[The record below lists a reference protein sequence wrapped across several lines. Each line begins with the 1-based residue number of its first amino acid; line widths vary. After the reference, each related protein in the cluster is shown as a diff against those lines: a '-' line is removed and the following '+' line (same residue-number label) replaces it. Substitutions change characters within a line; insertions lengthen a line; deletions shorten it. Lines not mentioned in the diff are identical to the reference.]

1 MSSREPSSPKF
12 RLRLLPVLVAAAV
25 TSQAHAADLWTIT
38 QDALQ
43 NNSTLGASRSTF
55 QSVDAGRDVARG
67 SLLPQIDATA
77 QVAHNNT
84 LESQSSSNAAGG
96 GGQGG
101 TGTGSESSYN
111 STSASLELTQ
121 ALYDATS
128 WAALEIAKR
137 ETGQQAL
144 LLQADRQQLLYDV
157 ASAYFEI
164 LRANDVLEASISQEK
179 AIKRQLDQAQEQFD
193 VGLVATTDV
202 NEAQA
207 SYDLA
212 RSQRISAENDL
223 QVSFEALE
231 RLTGKRYDSI
241 DALSDDIPI
250 ESPEPTGRDNWIQ
263 MAIANNPNV
272 QAAQAA
278 VDVSQ
283 AEVEQAEAGHKPTL
297 SAFANYNYSDSD
309 QDYLDGHNADT
320 QVGLQASLPIYSGGT
335 TSAQVR
341 QQTYSL
347 EATQYDYEAQ
357 RRDTT
362 QQVRSLFTQVMNDVE
377 SVEAQRQ
384 AIVSNR
390 SALEATRSGYEVGTR
405 NIVDV
410 LDAEQSLYQAISD
423 YADARYTYVTDMV
436 ELRQQAGVLDQDV
449 IRDLNQWLRETKTVT
464 LRLPED
470 GGMSQMEDIGE
481 RPTMEES
488 SAP

>member
-12 RLRLLPVLVAAAV
+12 RLRLLPVLIAAAV

-55 QSVDAGRDVARG
+55 QSVEAGRDVARG

-84 LESQSSSNAAGG
+84 LESQSSSSAAQSPGA
-96 GGQGG
+96 GG

-111 STSASLELTQ
+111 STSAGLELTQ

-128 WAALEIAKR
+128 WAELEIAKR

-250 ESPEPTGRDNWIQ
+250 ESPEPAGRDNWIQ

-309 QDYLDGHNADT
+309 QDYLDGHNTDT
-320 QVGLQASLPIYSGGT
+320 QVGLQASLPIYRGGT

-347 EATQYDYEAQ
+347 EATQYDFEAQ

-481 RPTMEES
+481 RPTMEQS

>member
-12 RLRLLPVLVAAAV
+12 RLRLLPVLIAAAV

-43 NNSTLGASRSTF
+43 NNATLGASQSTF

-84 LESQSSSNAAGG
+84 LESQE
-96 GGQGG
+96 GG
-101 TGTGSESSYN
+101 TQSGVGNSEDSYN
-111 STSASLELTQ
+111 STSAGLELTQ

-128 WAALEIAKR
+128 WAELEIAKR

-202 NEAQA
+202 DEAQA

-250 ESPEPTGRDNWIQ
+250 ESPEPAGRDNWIQ
-263 MAIANNPNV
+263 MAIANNPSV

-320 QVGLQASLPIYSGGT
+320 QVGLQASLPIYSGGS

-341 QQTYSL
+341 QQTYTL
-347 EATQYDYEAQ
+347 EATQYDFEAQ

-362 QQVRSLFTQVMNDVE
+362 QQVRSLFTRVMNDVE

-410 LDAEQSLYQAISD
+410 LDAEQALYQAISD

-449 IRDLNQWLRETKTVT
+449 IRDLNQWLRETQTVT

-470 GGMSQMEDIGE
+470 GGMSQMDDIGE
-481 RPTMEES
+481 RPTMEQS
-488 SAP
+488 STP

>member
-12 RLRLLPVLVAAAV
+12 RLRLLPVLIAAVV
-25 TSQAHAADLWTIT
+25 TSQAQAADLWTIT

-43 NNSTLGASRSTF
+43 DNATLDASRSTF
-55 QSVDAGRDVARG
+55 QSVEAGRDVARG

-84 LESQSSSNAAGG
+84 LESQEGSGIQGG
-96 GGQGG
+96 GAQSGV
-101 TGTGSESSYN
+101 GSSADNYN
-111 STSASLELTQ
+111 ATSASLELTQ

-128 WAALEIAKR
+128 WASLQIAKR
-137 ETGQQAL
+137 EIDQQAL

-164 LRANDVLEASISQEK
+164 LRAYEVLQARIAQEK

-193 VGLVATTDV
+193 VGLVAITDV
-202 NEAQA
+202 NEARA

-212 RSQRISAENDL
+212 RAQRISAENDL
-223 QVSFEALE
+223 QVSFEALQ

-241 DALSDDIPI
+241 EMLSEDIPI
-250 ESPEPTGRDNWIQ
+250 EAPEPAKRDRWVRL
-263 MAIANNPNV
+263 AVANNPSV

-278 VDVSQ
+278 VNVAQ
-283 AEVEQAEAGHKPTL
+283 AEVDQAQAGHLPTL
-297 SAFANYNYSDSD
+297 SAFANYDYSDSD
-309 QDYLDGHNADT
+309 QDYLSGHNEGT
-320 QVGLQASLPIYSGGT
+320 TVGLQATLPIYSGGT

-347 EATQYDYEAQ
+347 EATQYDFEAQ

-390 SALEATRSGYEVGTR
+390 SALEATRSGYQVGTR

-410 LDAEQSLYQAISD
+410 LEAEQSLYQAIAD

-436 ELRQQAGVLDQDV
+436 ALRQQAGVLDQGV
-449 IRDLNQWLRETKTVT
+449 IRELNEWLKDTQTVK

-470 GGMSQMEDIGE
+470 GGMSQVEDIGK
-481 RPTMEES
+481 RPTMGP
-488 SAP
+488 SATP

>member
-12 RLRLLPVLVAAAV
+12 RLRLLPVLIAAAV

-43 NNSTLGASRSTF
+43 NNATLGASQSTF

-84 LESQSSSNAAGG
+84 LESQE
-96 GGQGG
+96 GG
-101 TGTGSESSYN
+101 TQSGVGNSEDSYN
-111 STSASLELTQ
+111 STSAGLELTQ

-128 WAALEIAKR
+128 WAELEIAKR

-250 ESPEPTGRDNWIQ
+250 ESPEPAGRDNWIQ
-263 MAIANNPNV
+263 MAIANNPSV

-278 VDVSQ
+278 VDVSR
-283 AEVEQAEAGHKPTL
+283 AEVDQAEAGHKPTL

-347 EATQYDYEAQ
+347 EATQYDFEAQ

-410 LDAEQSLYQAISD
+410 LDAEQSLYQAVSD

-449 IRDLNQWLRETKTVT
+449 IRDLNQWLRETQTVT

-470 GGMSQMEDIGE
+470 GGMSQMDDIGE
-481 RPTMEES
+481 RPTMEQS
-488 SAP
+488 SRP

>member
-12 RLRLLPVLVAAAV
+12 RLRLLPVLIAAAV

-55 QSVDAGRDVARG
+55 QSVEAGRDVARG

-84 LESQSSSNAAGG
+84 LESQSSSSALGGAGT
-96 GGQGG
+96 GG

-111 STSASLELTQ
+111 STSAGIELTQ

-128 WAALEIAKR
+128 WAELEIAKR

-179 AIKRQLDQAQEQFD
+179 AIKRQLDQAQEQFN

-250 ESPEPTGRDNWIQ
+250 ASPEPAGRDNWIQ

-309 QDYLDGHNADT
+309 QDVYEGHNANT
-320 QVGLQASLPIYSGGT
+320 EVGLTATLPIYSGGR

-341 QQTYSL
+341 QQTYTL

>member
-1 MSSREPSSPKF
+1 
-12 RLRLLPVLVAAAV
+12 
-25 TSQAHAADLWTIT
+25 
-38 QDALQ
+38 
-43 NNSTLGASRSTF
+43 
-55 QSVDAGRDVARG
+55 
-67 SLLPQIDATA
+67 
-77 QVAHNNT
+77 
-84 LESQSSSNAAGG
+84 
-96 GGQGG
+96 
-101 TGTGSESSYN
+101 
-111 STSASLELTQ
+111 Q

-128 WAALEIAKR
+128 WAELEIAKR

-250 ESPEPTGRDNWIQ
+250 ESPEPAGRDNWIQ

-309 QDYLDGHNADT
+309 QDYLDGHNSDT

-347 EATQYDYEAQ
+347 EATQYDFEAQ

-449 IRDLNQWLRETKTVT
+449 IRDLNQWLRETETVT

-481 RPTMEES
+481 RPTMEQS

>member
-12 RLRLLPVLVAAAV
+12 RLRLLPVLIAAAV

-43 NNSTLGASRSTF
+43 NNSTLSASRSTF
-55 QSVDAGRDVARG
+55 QSVEAGRDVARG

-84 LESQSSSNAAGG
+84 LESQE
-96 GGQGG
+96 GG
-101 TGTGSESSYN
+101 TQSGVGNSEYN
-111 STSASLELTQ
+111 STRADLELTQ

-128 WAALEIAKR
+128 WAELEIAKR

-250 ESPEPTGRDNWIQ
+250 ESPEPAGRDNWIQ

-309 QDYLDGHNADT
+309 QDYLDGHNGKT
-320 QVGLQASLPIYSGGT
+320 KVGLKAKLPIYRGGT

-341 QQTYSL
+341 QQTYTL
-347 EATQYDYEAQ
+347 EATQYDFEAQ

>member
-12 RLRLLPVLVAAAV
+12 RLRLLPVLIAAAV

-55 QSVDAGRDVARG
+55 QSVEAGRDVARG

-84 LESQSSSNAAGG
+84 LESQSSSSALGGAGT
-96 GGQGG
+96 GG

-111 STSASLELTQ
+111 STSAGIELTQ

-128 WAALEIAKR
+128 WAELEIAKR

-250 ESPEPTGRDNWIQ
+250 ESPEPAGRDNWIQ

-309 QDYLDGHNADT
+309 QDYLDGHNGKT
-320 QVGLQASLPIYSGGT
+320 EVGLTAKLPIYRGGT

-341 QQTYSL
+341 QQTYTL
-347 EATQYDYEAQ
+347 EATQYDFEAQ

-410 LDAEQSLYQAISD
+410 LDAEQALYQAVSD

-449 IRDLNQWLRETKTVT
+449 IRDLNQWLRESQTVT

-481 RPTMEES
+481 RPTMEQS
-488 SAP
+488 STP

>member
-12 RLRLLPVLVAAAV
+12 RLRLLPVLIAAAV

-55 QSVDAGRDVARG
+55 QSVEAGRDVARG

-84 LESQSSSNAAGG
+84 LESQSSSSAAQSPGA
-96 GGQGG
+96 GG

-111 STSASLELTQ
+111 STSAGLELTQ

-128 WAALEIAKR
+128 WAELEIAKR

-250 ESPEPTGRDNWIQ
+250 ESPEPAGRDNWIQ

-272 QAAQAA
+272 QAAQVA

-309 QDYLDGHNADT
+309 QDYLDGHNSDT

-347 EATQYDYEAQ
+347 EATQYDFEAQ

-410 LDAEQSLYQAISD
+410 LDAEQALYQAVSD

>member
-1 MSSREPSSPKF
+1 MSSREPSSPKS
-12 RLRLLPVLVAAAV
+12 RLRLLPMLIAAAAAAPV
-25 TSQAHAADLWTIT
+25 QAADLWTIT

-43 NNSTLGASRSTF
+43 NNATLGASLSTF
-55 QSVDAGRDVARG
+55 QSVEAGRDVARG

-77 QVAHNNT
+77 QVAHNNS
-84 LESQSSSNAAGG
+84 LESQSSSLSQGT
-96 GGQGG
+96 GG
-101 TGTGSESSYN
+101 TTSGGESSYN
-111 STSASLELTQ
+111 STSAGLELTQ

-137 ETGQQAL
+137 ETDQQAL

-164 LRANDVLEASISQEK
+164 LRAHEVLEARISQEK
-179 AIKRQLDQAQEQFD
+179 AIQRQLDQAQEQFD
-193 VGLVATTDV
+193 VGLVAVTDV

-212 RSQRISAENDL
+212 RAQRISAENDL

-241 DALSDDIPI
+241 DALSDDLPI
-250 ESPEPTGRDNWIQ
+250 ESPEPAGRDNWIQ

-297 SAFANYNYSDSD
+297 SAFANYKYSDSD
-309 QDYLDGHNADT
+309 QDVYDGHNANT
-320 QVGLQASLPIYSGGT
+320 EVGLTAKLPIYRGGT

-347 EATQYDYEAQ
+347 EATQYDFEAQ

-377 SVEAQRQ
+377 SVDAQRQ

-410 LDAEQSLYQAISD
+410 LDAEQSLYQAIAD

-436 ELRQQAGVLDQDV
+436 ELRQQAGVLDTNV
-449 IRDLNQWLRETKTVT
+449 IRELNQWLVESQNVT

-470 GGMSQMEDIGE
+470 GGMGAMQDIGE
-481 RPTMEES
+481 RPSM
-488 SAP
+488 APAPSTSP

>member
-12 RLRLLPVLVAAAV
+12 RLRLLPVLIAAAV

-55 QSVDAGRDVARG
+55 QSVEAGRDVARG

-84 LESQSSSNAAGG
+84 LESQSSSSALGGAGAGG
-96 GGQGG
+96 S
-101 TGTGSESSYN
+101 GTGSESSYN
-111 STSASLELTQ
+111 STSAGIELTQ

-128 WAALEIAKR
+128 WAELDIAKR

-250 ESPEPTGRDNWIQ
+250 ESPEPAGRDNWIQ

-309 QDYLDGHNADT
+309 QDYLDGHNTDT

-347 EATQYDYEAQ
+347 EATQYDFEAQ

-410 LDAEQSLYQAISD
+410 LDAEQALYQAVSD

-449 IRDLNQWLRETKTVT
+449 VRDLNQWLRETETVT

-481 RPTMEES
+481 RPTMEQS

>member
-12 RLRLLPVLVAAAV
+12 RLRLLPVLIAAAV

-55 QSVDAGRDVARG
+55 QSVEAGRDVARG

-84 LESQSSSNAAGG
+84 LESQSSSSALGGAGT
-96 GGQGG
+96 GG

-111 STSASLELTQ
+111 STSAGIELTQ

-128 WAALEIAKR
+128 WAELEIAKR

-250 ESPEPTGRDNWIQ
+250 ESPEPAGRDNWIQ

-309 QDYLDGHNADT
+309 QDYLDGHNTDT

-347 EATQYDYEAQ
+347 EATQYDFEAQ

-410 LDAEQSLYQAISD
+410 LDAEQALYQAVSD

-449 IRDLNQWLRETKTVT
+449 IRDLNQWLRETETVT

-481 RPTMEES
+481 RPTMEQS

>member
-12 RLRLLPVLVAAAV
+12 RLRLLPVLIAAAV

-55 QSVDAGRDVARG
+55 QSVEAGRDVARG

-84 LESQSSSNAAGG
+84 LESQSSSSAAQGAG
-96 GGQGG
+96 AGG

-111 STSASLELTQ
+111 STSAGLELTQ

-128 WAALEIAKR
+128 WAELEIAKR

-250 ESPEPTGRDNWIQ
+250 ESPEPAGRDNWIQ

-309 QDYLDGHNADT
+309 QDYLDGHNTDT

-347 EATQYDYEAQ
+347 EATQYDFEAQ